1 MARRPK
7 SSPTLQPECKQA
19 LADIGRSRRY
29 PHAPSGSL
37 RLLAARKAGLDT
49 APVVY
54 LDIGAD
60 EAHLLGMALNA
71 IHGEWDEVLLS
82 RLLADLDA
90 TPDADLSL
98 TGFAEDEI
106 RTLLRSLDAREKRAR
121 PEHFDLDI
129 AFEQATRAPQTKRG
143 NIWQL
148 GEHRL
153 LCGVGPPPPCEGEDV
168 VDLRGHRCLTVPPV
182 ASGRRT
188 GGPAGRRPCARAAPA
203 SGPAG
208 EVGRP
213 RDSSHKDSGEFSSER
228 TEYAVGPDPARVAVA
243 LGEFDVGVQEQYA
256 LWRTTVVPQPDSC
269 SDGVRVASCTKTS
282 RMGGRDR
289 SAHVG
294 RYPVSPGR
302 PKLPKHCSLR
312 PAGGRAR
319 GWYRGSQWVKPAG
332 KGAADPARG

>member
-7 SSPTLQPECKQA
+7 SSPTLQPEWKQA
-19 LADIGRSRRY
+19 LADIGRSRRD

-90 TPDADLSL
+90 PPDADLSL

-106 RTLLRSLDAREKRAR
+106 RTLLRSLEAREKRAR

-129 AFEQATRAPQTKRG
+129 AFDQATRAPQTKRG

-153 LCGVGPPPPCEGEDV
+153 LCGNSTDPAAVAPLTTDVTIRMAFTDPPSN
-168 VDLRGHRCLTVPPV
+168 V
-182 ASGRRT
+182 ASGEHGGQAKGVRKRRIANDALSPEAFAEFCRSWAT
-188 GGPAGRRPCARAAPA
+188 PLFEAVDGACYVCMSTKEWPAVSRLLAEAGGHWSDTIIWATDRHVLGRADYQRRYEPLWYGWPDSSSGLAPPASPPNGPAA
-203 SGPAG
+203 SVTA
-208 EVGRP
+208 
-213 RDSSHKDSGEFSSER
+213 SNS
-228 TEYAVGPDPARVAVA
+228 T
-243 LGEFDVGVQEQYA
+243 
-256 LWRTTVVPQPDSC
+256 RTT
-269 SDGVRVASCTKTS
+269 A
-282 RMGGRDR
+282 M
-289 SAHVG
+289 
-294 RYPVSPGR
+294 
-302 PKLPKHCSLR
+302 
-312 PAGGRAR
+312 
-319 GWYRGSQWVKPAG
+319 
-332 KGAADPARG
+332 